1 MLIGTIFYVN
11 TGEIFRISFQYILL
25 FVYQRAL
32 QSWCLKSLMVVPSL
46 GGVFPPLFLD
56 PSAAQKQRGEVWSP
70 HPHPAILKTFRI
82 PTRLAD
88 TLHFHPYVRK
98 LRKSWNRTLL
108 WRDVTRKAKNMQ
120 KWRLGKSFLDIPV
133 PLGDFVWFLSDSIFG
148 YALYYVCR
156 QDVNFM
162 CAFGIFPCKHIE
174 CMWRKLVGENQTSL
188 LSLFGDDVWAWNH

>member
-1 MLIGTIFYVN
+1 MIVCLSESTAKLMFEVPHGCPVFRWSISTFVSGSLSGTKTAAGSMIPASPPRNIGNISNPN
-11 TGEIFRISFQYILL
+11 TTCRY
-25 FVYQRAL
+25 
-32 QSWCLKSLMVVPSL
+32 PSL
-46 GGVFPPLFLD
+46 SPLC
-56 PSAAQKQRGEVWSP
+56 SKASKIMEQN
-70 HPHPAILKTFRI
+70 PAMARCNKEG
-82 PTRLAD
+82 
-88 TLHFHPYVRK
+88 
-98 LRKSWNRTLL
+98 
-108 WRDVTRKAKNMQ
+108 KNMQ